1 MHLVFKMPSK
11 PQFALGDQNAGVFA
25 EICQKNDMTPCWLQW
40 KFEIAVLS
48 EATSP
53 VTIDTKSDALCGLK
67 SGVNRVVFIIDFDHN
82 NPNVINYV
90 KFSESYDNA
99 EKKHFVVTQ
108 TSVDHVH
115 EDTGCNLWL
124 EVPPGALKE
133 DISAV
138 VGLWK
143 VQICCD
149 GWKDFLPANPATQL
163 EKSHRVVSEGNAE
176 WLKKQLIRREGFLV
190 HQNAELAAKSKE
202 NESLTAQV
210 SKLSMQLAEAEK
222 KLEDERSLS
231 LASPK
236 KRKLITPKSRARKAP
251 MTEPVKQF
259 ATGPG
264 GRAEQLETPT
274 KEPKFVLRDFQSDD
288 PFA

>member
-1 MHLVFKMPSK
+1 MKMPIK

-25 EICQKNDMTPCWLQW
+25 EICKKNDMTPCWLQW

-53 VTIDTKSDALCGLK
+53 VNIDTKSDALCSLK
-67 SGVNRVVFIIDFDHN
+67 SGVNKVVFIIDFDKN

-99 EKKHFVVTQ
+99 ERKHFIVTQ

-115 EDTGCNLWL
+115 EDNGCNLWL
-124 EVPPGALKE
+124 EVPLGALKE
-133 DISAV
+133 DISAL

-163 EKSHRVVSEGNAE
+163 EKSHRVVSEGNAG
-176 WLKKQLIRREGFLV
+176 WLKKQLIRREGLLV
-190 HQNAELAAKSKE
+190 TTNEELAAKNKDIE
-202 NESLTAQV
+202 GLTTQI
-210 SKLSMQLAEAEK
+210 SELSMQLAEAEK

-251 MTEPVKQF
+251 RTAPAKHT
-259 ATGPG
+259 ATGPD

>member
-1 MHLVFKMPSK
+1 MPAK

-25 EICQKNDMTPCWLQW
+25 EICKKNEMTPCWLQW

-53 VTIDTKSDALCGLK
+53 VNIDTKSDALCSLK
-67 SGVNRVVFIIDFDHN
+67 SGVNKVVFIIDFDEN

-99 EKKHFVVTQ
+99 EKKHFIVTQ

-115 EDTGCNLWL
+115 EDNGCNLWL
-124 EVPPGALKE
+124 EVPLGALKE
-133 DISAV
+133 DISAL

-163 EKSHRVVSEGNAE
+163 EKSHRVVSEGNAG
-176 WLKKQLIRREGFLV
+176 WLKKQLIRREGLLV
-190 HQNAELAAKSKE
+190 NTNAELAAKNKDIE
-202 NESLTAQV
+202 GLTTQI
-210 SKLSMQLAEAEK
+210 SELSMQLAEAEK

-251 MTEPVKQF
+251 RTEPVKQVS
-259 ATGPG
+259 TGLG

-274 KEPKFVLRDFQSDD
+274 KEPKFVLRNFQSDD

>member
-1 MHLVFKMPSK
+1 MPIK

-25 EICQKNDMTPCWLQW
+25 ELCKKNDMTPCWLQW

-53 VTIDTKSDALCGLK
+53 VNIDTKSDALCSLK
-67 SGVNRVVFIIDFDHN
+67 SGVNKVVFIIDFDES

-90 KFSESYDNA
+90 KFSESYDNT
-99 EKKHFVVTQ
+99 EKKHFIVTQ

-115 EDTGCNLWL
+115 EDNGCNLWL
-124 EVPPGALKE
+124 EVPLGALKE
-133 DISAV
+133 DISAL

-163 EKSHRVVSEGNAE
+163 EKSHRVVSEGNAG
-176 WLKKQLIRREGFLV
+176 WLKKQLIRREGLLV
-190 HQNAELAAKSKE
+190 TTNEELAAKNKDIE
-202 NESLTAQV
+202 GLTTQI
-210 SKLSMQLAEAEK
+210 SELSMQLAEAEK

-251 MTEPVKQF
+251 RTEPVKQV
-259 ATGPG
+259 ATRPD

-274 KEPKFVLRDFQSDD
+274 KEPKFVLKDFQSDD